1 MATPNEIPTL
11 GNAATTDIAGWRM
24 GEFLRL
30 LFMSLW
36 SLPDGATT
44 GELLDQIAHATDLSD
59 AELSRSPVAA
69 GFSNY
74 EIAIRAAMTAL
85 LKAGWL
91 AHENGRWTIT
101 EAGRLVCKDF
111 RSADEF
117 YTQSERFFSEWRHAL
132 PALQLV
138 SERAQ
143 EMAGEQIRQYL
154 LGLKPHEFRLLV
166 GDLLQAMGYHVAWI
180 APAGKERGNID
191 LVVLPDPLG
200 FRGPRIL
207 VQVKHKGQ
215 AVTAEG
221 LKASLAA
228 LGPEEY
234 GLLVSS
240 GGFTHEARES
250 MRGNARIR
258 LVDLDLFCK
267 LWVGH
272 NDKLSQD
279 AQRRF
284 PLRPI
289 HFLSVQD

>member
-1 MATPNEIPTL
+1 
-11 GNAATTDIAGWRM
+11 M

-36 SLPDGATT
+36 SLPEGATT
-44 GELLDQIAHATDLSD
+44 GELLDQIAHATDLTD
-59 AELSRSPVAA
+59 AELGRSPAA
-69 GFSNY
+69 PAFSRY
-74 EIAIRAAMTAL
+74 EIAVRSAMTAL

-101 EAGRLVCKDF
+101 DAGRLVCKDF
-111 RSADEF
+111 RSAEEF
-117 YTQSERFFSEWRHAL
+117 HTQSERFYQEWRQDQ
-132 PALQLV
+132 PAFQLV
-138 SERAQ
+138 SERAA
-143 EMAGEQIRQYL
+143 EMAQEQIRQYL

-166 GDLLQAMGYHVAWI
+166 GDLLRAMGYHVAWI

-191 LVVLPDPLG
+191 LVVLPDALG
-200 FRGPRIL
+200 FRTPRIL

-221 LKASLAA
+221 LKASLSA
-228 LGPEEY
+228 LGAEEY

-250 MRGNARIR
+250 MRGNPRIR
-258 LVDLDLFCK
+258 LVDLELFCR
-267 LWVGH
+267 LWIEH
-272 NDKLSQD
+272 NDKLSLEARQ
-279 AQRRF
+279 RF
-284 PLRPI
+284 PLKPI